1 MKPYGPD
8 RPGFEAKF
16 VFPSSTDKKKAFF
29 LHFHRT
35 KTQRKFWYKVDRCL
49 ARYSPRAEG
58 NNAIPS
64 HTLRYDTIIMIALS
78 QVQLRPKRCVI

>member
-16 VFPSSTDKKKAFF
+16 VFPSSTDKNKLF
-29 LHFHRT
+29 LYFHRT
-35 KTQRKFWYKVDRCL
+35 KTQRQFWYKVDRCL

-64 HTLRYDTIIMIALS
+64 HTLRHDTIIMIALS
-78 QVQLRPKRCVI
+78 RVQLRPKRCVI